1 MTPPGVT
8 YNEKGAYWAE
18 NKPEIEKAVKAATE
32 VDYIIACIG
41 ENSYC
46 ETPGNLTDL
55 TLSRNQ
61 LDLVKA
67 LSATGKPVI
76 LILNE
81 GRPRLIN
88 EIEPM
93 AKASSRHHS
102 AGKLRRRHPCQPAQ
116 R

>member
-67 LSATGKPVI
+67 LSATGKPASRQTVTARRATRPI
-76 LILNE
+76 SLTGSLISWCARFL
-81 GRPRLIN
+81 
-88 EIEPM
+88 
-93 AKASSRHHS
+93 S
-102 AGKLRRRHPCQPAQ
+102 A
-116 R
+116 